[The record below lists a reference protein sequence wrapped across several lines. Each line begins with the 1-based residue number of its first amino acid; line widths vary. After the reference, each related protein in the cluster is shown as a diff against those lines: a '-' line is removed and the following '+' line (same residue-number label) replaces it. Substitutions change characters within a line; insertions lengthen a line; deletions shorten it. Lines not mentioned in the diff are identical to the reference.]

1 MKSIKSKLIAVM
13 AVFLLISVVVT
24 LSTGIIS
31 SYYSIKQNVK
41 NDMIAM
47 GNIANKTLSSE
58 INLLKKKVKNFA
70 NIEDRKSVV

>member
-41 NDMIAM
+41 MI
-47 GNIANKTLSSE
+47 
-58 INLLKKKVKNFA
+58 
-70 NIEDRKSVV
+70 